1 MRTFQFKLVL
11 TALAITAF
19 FSSCNSLK
27 SMKTKANT
35 ISYEA
40 KPSPLEVR
48 GDSIDVMV
56 TGKIPAKYFDKKTSI
71 SLNPSIVYNGTA
83 VKLKPAFIKGE
94 LVVDVKGATI
104 SKVTGGTF
112 TYSDRVAYNDK
123 MADAT
128 LVFDLVA
135 TKGTKS
141 LAFTAVEIAKGTL
154 TTAYSVNA
162 TDVAILAA
170 DNFQKVV
177 PVELKG
183 QILFNIDEAAIAAK
197 QQKSNDIKAFEKF
210 VKSGNQLTGISI
222 SSYASPDGELRRNDQ
237 LSINRTDA
245 TYSFLLSWL
254 KKKGVKQVNDSSF
267 YKRSATAE
275 DWDGLKQ
282 AAASSDLADRDQII
296 NILSNIADPIEREN
310 AIKKLKSYQKMANK
324 LLPTLRRSEITLM
337 ANAKVKTDAEIT
349 AEAAKDTP
357 MLTAAEILYAAT
369 LTADEATN
377 KITYDAYEST
387 KFSIYNKAK
396 VAFPYDWR
404 AQNNMA
410 YIYLNQGNKADKA
423 IELLN
428 EAASLDKDNAI
439 VYNNLGVAYAQKHDY
454 ANAERNYLLAKSFGA
469 QNNINL
475 GNTKIRQG
483 DYNAALSYYGTVN
496 ACTYNAALAAALSG
510 NYEQALKNLD
520 CAKQNASVYYLRA
533 VIAARTNNLDNLTTN
548 LARAILEDQSLKAKA
563 IKDLEFKKYADTDAF
578 KVAVR

>member
-1 MRTFQFKLVL
+1 MTMRTFQFKLVL

-94 LVVDVKGATI
+94 LVIDVKGATI
-104 SKVTGGTF
+104 SKLTGGTF
-112 TYSDRVAYNDK
+112 TYSDRVAYNDQ

-135 TKGTKS
+135 TKGTKC
-141 LAFTAVEIAKGTL
+141 LAFAAVEIAKGTL

-183 QILFNIDEAAIAAK
+183 QILFNIDDAAIAAK
-197 QQKSNDIKAFEKF
+197 QQKSNDIKAFETF

-254 KKKGVKQVNDSSF
+254 KKKGVNQVNDSSF
-267 YKRSATAE
+267 YKKSATAE

-282 AAASSDLADRDQII
+282 AAANSDLADRDQII
-296 NILSNIADPIEREN
+296 NIVSTIADPIDREN
-310 AIKKLKSYQKMANK
+310 AIKKLKSYQKLANK

-337 ANAKVKTDAEIT
+337 ATAKVKTDAEIT

-357 MLTAAEILYAAT
+357 MLSVAEILYAAT
-369 LTADEATN
+369 LTTDEAT
-377 KITYDAYEST
+377 KLA
-387 KFSIYNKAK
+387 IYNKANT
-396 VAFPYDWR
+396 AFPLDWR
-404 AQNNMA
+404 ASANIA
-410 YIYLNQGNKADKA
+410 YIYLNQGNKADQA

-428 EAASLDKDNAI
+428 KAASLDKDNAI
-439 VYNNLGVAYAQKHDY
+439 VYNNLGVAYSQKHDY

-496 ACTYNAALAAALSG
+496 ACSYNAALAATLAG
-510 NYEQALKNLD
+510 NYELALKNLD

-548 LARAILEDQSLKAKA
+548 LSRAILEDQSLKAKA
-563 IKDLEFKKYADTDAF
+563 VKDLEFKKYAETDAF